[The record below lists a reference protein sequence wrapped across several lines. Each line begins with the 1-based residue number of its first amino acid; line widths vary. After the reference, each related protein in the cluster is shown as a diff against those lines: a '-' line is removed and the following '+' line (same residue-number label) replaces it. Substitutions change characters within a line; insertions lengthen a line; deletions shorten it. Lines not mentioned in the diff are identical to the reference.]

1 MFWLLFEES
10 DKKEVLINERTRWKK
25 IENTNLTPT
34 IHYIRYEIFLLSLH
48 NIFFLT
54 ISLRKEK
61 SLIKL
66 K

>member
-48 NIFFLT
+48 NIFF
-54 ISLRKEK
+54 
-61 SLIKL
+61 
-66 K
+66 